1 MIQVTKMCESVK
13 CVKQSFERSKIRI
26 CLLPPVVIKCVCLPI
41 GFDVLLLS
49 TSGGAY
55 TKKGANAPFSFFL
68 HPLILLHRLGRDS
81 SGRFGAVAHLRVG
94 GTRADGAPRLTT
106 RQSGAQRH
114 AKKHG

>member
-1 MIQVTKMCESVK
+1 MKGIDKDEHTFMCESVI
-13 CVKQSFERSKIRI
+13 CVNPAVPAAGKRP
-26 CLLPPVVIKCVCLPI
+26 LAY
-41 GFDVLLLS
+41 

-55 TKKGANAPFSFFL
+55 TKKGANAPFSFLL

-81 SGRFGAVAHLRVG
+81 SGRLGAVAHLRVG

-114 AKKHG
+114 AKKHGR